1 MFKVLLGVARV
12 NFLTL
17 SLVCVALA
25 AALGWLQQGILLWS
39 NLLLVLVMALAA
51 HISVNAFNEY
61 FDFRSGLD
69 FLTPKTPFSGGSG
82 SLVANPEGAYPA
94 LTLAILTLVMV
105 TLIGLWLA
113 AQVSWL
119 LLLLGIPGVFIIY
132 AYTNHINR
140 FPFLCL
146 LAPGVGFGLLMTL
159 GASWVLSVGVTPGA
173 VVLAVIMTLLVSN
186 LLLLNQFPDVEADR
200 QVGRRHLPILWGRRK
215 SAVVFMAI
223 HILSYLTLLLGV
235 MAGWLP
241 EHTLLGLFSGL
252 LLIKLL
258 PGVWRYADE
267 PQLLPP
273 YLGLNVMLIHF
284 FPLLI
289 IAGLLWAAA

>member
-1 MFKVLLGVARV
+1 MVKVLIGVARV

-25 AALGWLQQGILLWS
+25 AALSWQQQGALLWS
-39 NLLLVLVMALAA
+39 SFVWVLVMALAA

-69 FLTPKTPFSGGSG
+69 CLTRKTPFSGGSG
-82 SLVANPEGAYPA
+82 SLLITPQGAYPA
-94 LTLAILTLVMV
+94 LALAIVTLVMV

-113 AQVSWL
+113 AQVSWG
-119 LLLLGIPGVFIIY
+119 LLLLGVPGVFIIY
-132 AYTNHINR
+132 AYTEHLNR
-140 FPFLCL
+140 FPLLCL

-159 GASWVLSVGVTPGA
+159 GASWVLSGEITPGA
-173 VVLAVIMTLLVSN
+173 VMLAVIMTFLVSN

-215 SAVVFMAI
+215 SAVVFVAI
-223 HILSYLTLLLGV
+223 YLLSYLSLLLAV
-235 MAGWLP
+235 SNGWLP
-241 EHTLLGLFSGL
+241 VHTLLGGASAL
-252 LLIKLL
+252 LLVKLL

-267 PQLLPP
+267 PELLSP
-273 YLGLNVMLIHF
+273 YLGLNVALNHL

-289 IAGLLWAAA
+289 IAGLLWAR